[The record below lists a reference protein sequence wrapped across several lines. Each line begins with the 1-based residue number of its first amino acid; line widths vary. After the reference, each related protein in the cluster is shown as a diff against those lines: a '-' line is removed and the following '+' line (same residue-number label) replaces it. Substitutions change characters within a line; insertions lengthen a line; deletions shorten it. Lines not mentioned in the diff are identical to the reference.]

1 MPVELALVGA
11 AHIHTPGFIKRI
23 QARNDVRV
31 KYVWDHDAARAE
43 LRATELGAT
52 TVADPAAIW
61 NDAAVTG
68 VVVCSETNRHE
79 PLVMAAAA
87 AGKHLFV
94 EKPLGLKHAD
104 AAHMADAIEAA
115 GVIFQTG
122 YFMRGQPV
130 HQFLRQQIQA
140 GHFGKIT
147 RVRHSN
153 CHNGSLGRWFD
164 AGWLWMTDLAQAGV
178 GSYGDL
184 GTHSLDILMWLLGDV
199 ARVTATV
206 DAAVANYGETD
217 EFGEGILVF
226 ENGVVGTLAAGWVD
240 VQMVGISMPTKS
252 SARWISDGENMVKVF
267 RAGYKTDLQFAED
280 DIPNQ
285 LAQIENMVTK
295 GAKVLVIAAIDGT
308 TLSDAL
314 QKAHDKGI
322 LVIAYD
328 RLITNTDNVDYYATF
343 DNFQV
348 GVLQAQ
354 QIETDALGPEGR
366 GKGPFNIEL
375 FGGSPDDTNAFYFY
389 DGAMS
394 SCSPSST
401 AASWW
406 CAAGQMGMDKV
417 STLRWD
423 GAVAQARMDNLLSAF
438 YGDKRVDAVLSP
450 VRRPEHRHP
459 LLAQGRGLR
468 HRRAAH
474 AGRHRPGRRDSVGQ
488 VDPGRRAVLHDL
500 QGHARTGQGHGQDGR
515 RRAAGRKCRSTT
527 PRPTTT
533 A

>member
-61 NDAAVTG
+61 NDAAITG
-68 VVVCSETNRHE
+68 VVVCSETDRHE
-79 PLVMAAAA
+79 PLVMAVAA

-94 EKPLGLKHAD
+94 EKPLGLRHAD

-178 GSYGDL
+178 GAYGDL

-199 ARVTATV
+199 TRATATV
-206 DAAVANYGETD
+206 DTAVANYGATD

-226 ENGVVGTLAAGWVD
+226 ANGVVGTLAAGWVD
-240 VQMVGISMPTKS
+240 VQNPITALVSGTEGHAYVCEDKLYFKS
-252 SARWISDGENMVKVF
+252 SHVEGADGKTPWTDLPEAWPHAFELFLDAVNGGSTENLVTPREAAARSTVMEAMYAAAREARWV
-267 RAGYKTDLQFAED
+267 A
-280 DIPNQ
+280 
-285 LAQIENMVTK
+285 
-295 GAKVLVIAAIDGT
+295 IAAG
-308 TLSDAL
+308 
-314 QKAHDKGI
+314 
-322 LVIAYD
+322 
-328 RLITNTDNVDYYATF
+328 
-343 DNFQV
+343 
-348 GVLQAQ
+348 
-354 QIETDALGPEGR
+354 
-366 GKGPFNIEL
+366 
-375 FGGSPDDTNAFYFY
+375 
-389 DGAMS
+389 
-394 SCSPSST
+394 
-401 AASWW
+401 
-406 CAAGQMGMDKV
+406 
-417 STLRWD
+417 
-423 GAVAQARMDNLLSAF
+423 
-438 YGDKRVDAVLSP
+438 
-450 VRRPEHRHP
+450 
-459 LLAQGRGLR
+459 
-468 HRRAAH
+468 
-474 AGRHRPGRRDSVGQ
+474 
-488 VDPGRRAVLHDL
+488 
-500 QGHARTGQGHGQDGR
+500 
-515 RRAAGRKCRSTT
+515 
-527 PRPTTT
+527 
-533 A
+533 